1 MPNEMEDANSRRPLI
16 PAEGSVPIHVYGST
30 SPKDQ
35 ANVSISETDDNN
47 STMAGLRDDIENE
60 DDFAQAGVQQADA
73 INLVWTR
80 STLIVAY
87 FFIFLCSFAS
97 ALQWQI
103 ISNLTPYV
111 TSEFSSHSLIP
122 TIGIVA
128 SILSGVLKLPIS
140 KVIDAWGRPQGLAA
154 VVVLATIG
162 LILMAACTNIKTY
175 AAAQVFYQIGLS
187 GFSYILSIIIADTS
201 SLKNRAL
208 AFAFSTS
215 PSLITTFI
223 GPPIAGWFYEQSSW
237 RWAFGFSSISFL
249 LLSLPILVVLM
260 RNARKAAKLG
270 VLPTS
275 PDVKIAPKSFGYYL
289 EEFDVTGVILLA
301 MGLSMIF
308 VPFSLGIKSSNRSSL
323 VLVAMG
329 FATLFAFAVH
339 EKYQAKKPIIPF
351 GLLFSRNTGG
361 SCLLMIVLFVSYFSW
376 DSYYSSYLQVVHG
389 LNIAEAGYIDHIYG
403 LGSCLWAAVVGYL
416 IRVTDRYKWL
426 AWAGLPFHILGGVAM
441 IAFRRPDSSVSLLV
455 LCQVMITVGGST
467 LVVVGQMAVMAV
479 CTHAELASVMAIL
492 SLASYIGS
500 AGGNALSGAI
510 WNSTLPNAL
519 ARLLPDFSAEELALL
534 CSDMKR
540 QLSYPMGSPVRDAII
555 TAYDQAQVKMCLTG
569 TAFALLQIV
578 AVMMWRD
585 VRVSQTTQ
593 VKGKV
598 I

>member
-1 MPNEMEDANSRRPLI
+1 MEDANSRVPLI
-16 PAEGSVPIHVYGST
+16 PAEGSVPIQVYGST
-30 SPKDQ
+30 LSPKDQ
-35 ANVSISETDDNN
+35 HANVSISETDDN
-47 STMAGLRDDIENE
+47 SIMAGHDDEE
-60 DDFAQAGVQQADA
+60 DAAQAGVQQADA

-175 AAAQVFYQIGLS
+175 AAAQVFYQVGLS

-223 GPPIAGWFYEQSSW
+223 GPPIAQWFYKQSSW
-237 RWAFGFSSISFL
+237 RWAFGFSSVSFFL
-249 LLSLPILVVLM
+249 FSLPILVVLM

-270 VLPTS
+270 VLPAA
-275 PDVKIAPKSFGYYL
+275 PHDVKVAPKSATYYL
-289 EEFDVTGVILLA
+289 EEFDVVGVVLLA
-301 MGLSMIF
+301 LGLSMIF
-308 VPFSLGIKSSNRSSL
+308 VPFSLGIKTSNRSSL

-339 EKYQAKKPIIPF
+339 ERYQATKPIIPF

-389 LNIAEAGYIDHIYG
+389 LDIAEAGYIDHIYG

-416 IRVTDRYKWL
+416 IRVSDRYRWL
-426 AWAGLPFHILGGVAM
+426 AWAALPFHIPGGVAM
-441 IAFRRPDSSVSLLV
+441 ILFRRPDSSVGLLV
-455 LCQVMITVGGST
+455 LCQVMITIGGST

-519 ARLLPDFSAEELALL
+519 ARLLPDMPAEELALL
-534 CSDMKR
+534 CADMKR

-555 TAYDQAQVKMCLTG
+555 AAYDQAQVKMCLAGTG
-569 TAFALLQIV
+569 FALLQIV

-585 VRVSQTTQ
+585 VRVSQTQQ

>member
-1 MPNEMEDANSRRPLI
+1 MPNETEDAHSRVPLI
-16 PAEGSVPIHVYGST
+16 SAEGSVPIHAYGST

-35 ANVSISETDDNN
+35 ANVGISETDDHIA
-47 STMAGLRDDIENE
+47 MAGHDGDEE
-60 DDFAQAGVQQADA
+60 DAAQAGVQQADA

-140 KVIDAWGRPQGLAA
+140 KIIDAWGRPQGLAA

-175 AAAQVFYQIGLS
+175 AAAQVFYQVGLS

-223 GPPIAGWFYEQSSW
+223 GPPIAQWFYTQSSW
-237 RWAFGFSSISFL
+237 RWAFGFSSISFFL
-249 LLSLPILVVLM
+249 FSLPILVVLM

-270 VLPTS
+270 VLPAA
-275 PDVKIAPKSFGYYL
+275 PDVRVASKSLAYYL
-289 EEFDVTGVILLA
+289 EEFDVIGVILLA
-301 MGLSMIF
+301 LGLSMIF
-308 VPFSLGIKSSNRSSL
+308 VPFSLGIKTSNRSSL

-339 EKYQAKKPIIPF
+339 ERYQAKKPIIPF

-361 SCLLMIVLFVSYFSW
+361 SCLLMIVL
-376 DSYYSSYLQVVHG
+376 SSSLVHG
-389 LNIAEAGYIDHIYG
+389 LDIAKAGYIDHIYG

-416 IRVTDRYKWL
+416 IRVSDRYRWL
-426 AWAGLPFHILGGVAM
+426 AWAALPFHILGGVAM
-441 IAFRRPDSSVSLLV
+441 ILFRRPDSSVALLV
-455 LCQVMITVGGST
+455 LCQCMITIGGST

-519 ARLLPDFSAEELALL
+519 SKLLPDCSAEELARL
-534 CSDMKR
+534 CADLKM
-540 QLSYPMGSPVRDAII
+540 QLSYPMGSPVRTAII

-569 TAFALLQIV
+569 TTFALLQIV

-585 VRVSQTTQ
+585 VRVSQSQQ

>member
-1 MPNEMEDANSRRPLI
+1 MPNEMEEPNSRVPLI
-16 PAEGSVPIHVYGST
+16 SAEGSVPIHAYGST
-30 SPKDQ
+30 LSPKDQ
-35 ANVSISETDDNN
+35 ANVSISETDDNIV
-47 STMAGLRDDIENE
+47 MAGHNNDDAE
-60 DDFAQAGVQQADA
+60 DAAQAGVQQADA

-140 KVIDAWGRPQGLAA
+140 KIIDAWGRPQGLAA

-162 LILMAACTNIKTY
+162 LILMAACTNIRTY
-175 AAAQVFYQIGLS
+175 AAAQVFYQVGLS

-223 GPPIAGWFYEQSSW
+223 GPPIAQWFYKNSSW
-237 RWAFGFSSISFL
+237 RWAFGFLFHFVL
-249 LLSLPILVVLM
+249 FILTANL
-260 RNARKAAKLG
+260 RSPHEERPKSRQTGRSTGDPRRKSRIQELG
-270 VLPTS
+270 VLP
-275 PDVKIAPKSFGYYL
+275 G
-289 EEFDVTGVILLA
+289 GV
-301 MGLSMIF
+301 
-308 VPFSLGIKSSNRSSL
+308 RCL

-329 FATLFAFAVH
+329 FATLFAFVVH
-339 EKYQAKKPIIPF
+339 ERYQAKKPIIPF
-351 GLLFSRNTGG
+351 NLLFSRNTGG

-416 IRVTDRYKWL
+416 IRVSDRYRWL
-426 AWAGLPFHILGGVAM
+426 AWAALPFHILGGVAM
-441 IAFRRPDSSVSLLV
+441 ILFRRPDSSVALLV
-455 LCQVMITVGGST
+455 LCQCMITIGGST
-467 LVVVGQMAVMAV
+467 LVVVAQMAVMAV

-534 CSDMKR
+534 GADMKK
-540 QLSYPMGSPVRDAII
+540 QLSYPMGSPVRTAII

-585 VRVSQTTQ
+585 VRLSQSQQ

-598 I
+598 V

>member
-1 MPNEMEDANSRRPLI
+1 MPNEMEDANSRVPLI
-16 PAEGSVPIHVYGST
+16 SAEGSVPIHAYGST
-30 SPKDQ
+30 LSPKDQ
-35 ANVSISETDDNN
+35 ANVSISETDDNII
-47 STMAGLRDDIENE
+47 MAGHDDEEE
-60 DDFAQAGVQQADA
+60 DAAQAGVQQADA

-87 FFIFLCSFAS
+87 FF
-97 ALQWQI
+97 
-103 ISNLTPYV
+103 
-111 TSEFSSHSLIP
+111 EFSSHSLIP

-175 AAAQVFYQIGLS
+175 AAAQVFYQVGLS

-223 GPPIAGWFYEQSSW
+223 GPPIAQWFYKQSSW
-237 RWAFGFSSISFL
+237 RWAFGFSSISFFL
-249 LLSLPILVVLM
+249 FSLPILVVLM
-260 RNARKAAKLG
+260 RNAQKAAKLG
-270 VLPTS
+270 VLPTT
-275 PDVKIAPKSFGYYL
+275 PNDVKVAPKSLTYYL
-289 EEFDVTGVILLA
+289 EEFDVIGVILLA
-301 MGLSMIF
+301 LGLSMIF
-308 VPFSLGIKSSNRSSL
+308 VPFSLGIKTSNRSSL

-339 EKYQAKKPIIPF
+339 ERYQAKKPIIPF
-351 GLLFSRNTGG
+351 HLLFSRNTGG

-389 LNIAEAGYIDHIYG
+389 LDIAEAGYIDHIYG
-403 LGSCLWAAVVGYL
+403 LGSCLWAAVARLG
-416 IRVTDRYKWL
+416 RTS
-426 AWAGLPFHILGGVAM
+426 LPYTGGVAM
-441 IAFRRPDSSVSLLV
+441 ILFRRPDSSVGLLV
-455 LCQVMITVGGST
+455 LCQVMITIGGST

-519 ARLLPDFSAEELALL
+519 AGLLPEFSPQELALL

-555 TAYDQAQVKMCLTG
+555 TAYDQAQVKMCLAGTG
-569 TAFALLQIV
+569 FALLQIV

>member
-1 MPNEMEDANSRRPLI
+1 MEDANSRVPLI
-16 PAEGSVPIHVYGST
+16 SAEGSVPIHVYGST
-30 SPKDQ
+30 LSPKDQ
-35 ANVSISETDDNN
+35 ANVSISETDDNII
-47 STMAGLRDDIENE
+47 MAGHDDEEE
-60 DDFAQAGVQQADA
+60 DAAQAGVQQADA

-175 AAAQVFYQIGLS
+175 AAAQVFYQVGLS

-223 GPPIAGWFYEQSSW
+223 GPPIAQWFYKQSSW
-237 RWAFGFSSISFL
+237 RWAFGFSSISFFL
-249 LLSLPILVVLM
+249 FSLPILVVLM

-270 VLPTS
+270 VLPTT
-275 PDVKIAPKSFGYYL
+275 PNDVKVAPKSLTYYL
-289 EEFDVTGVILLA
+289 EEFDVIGVILLA
-301 MGLSMIF
+301 LGLSMIF
-308 VPFSLGIKSSNRSSL
+308 VPFSLGIKTSNRSSL

-339 EKYQAKKPIIPF
+339 ERYQAKKPIIPF
-351 GLLFSRNTGG
+351 HLLFSRNTGG

-389 LNIAEAGYIDHIYG
+389 LDIAEAGYIDHIYG
-403 LGSCLWAAVVGYL
+403 LGSCLWAAVARLG
-416 IRVTDRYKWL
+416 R
-426 AWAGLPFHILGGVAM
+426 ASLPYPGGVAM
-441 IAFRRPDSSVSLLV
+441 ILFRRPDSSVGLLV
-455 LCQVMITVGGST
+455 LCQVMITIGGST

-519 ARLLPDFSAEELALL
+519 AGLLPEFSAEELALL

-555 TAYDQAQVKMCLTG
+555 TAYDQAQVKMCLAGTG
-569 TAFALLQIV
+569 FALLQVV